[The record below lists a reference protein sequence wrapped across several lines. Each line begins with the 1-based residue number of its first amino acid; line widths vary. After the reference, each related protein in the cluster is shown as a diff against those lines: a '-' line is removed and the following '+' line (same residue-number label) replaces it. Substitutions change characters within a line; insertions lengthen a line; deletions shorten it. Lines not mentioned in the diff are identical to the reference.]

1 MKPYSSLLLL
11 FYLLFLFFF
20 FFFFLTNAKCWTNAE
35 APSTTILDPSANDR
49 LGLQDKGVK

>member
-11 FYLLFLFFF
+11 FYLLFLFFS
-20 FFFFLTNAKCWTNAE
+20 FFLTNAKCWTNAE